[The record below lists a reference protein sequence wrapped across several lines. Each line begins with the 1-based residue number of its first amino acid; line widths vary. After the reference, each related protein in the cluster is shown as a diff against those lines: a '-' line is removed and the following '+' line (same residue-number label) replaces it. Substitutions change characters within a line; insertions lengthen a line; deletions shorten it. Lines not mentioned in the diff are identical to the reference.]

1 MNGLATEVIKFRK
14 GNKSERIFPNSG
26 TNSIENRN
34 KCIILLI
41 QEAIQFIII

>member
-1 MNGLATEVIKFRK
+1 MTEVIKFRK
-14 GNKSERIFPNSG
+14 GNKSERIFSNSR

-34 KCIILLI
+34 KYIILFI